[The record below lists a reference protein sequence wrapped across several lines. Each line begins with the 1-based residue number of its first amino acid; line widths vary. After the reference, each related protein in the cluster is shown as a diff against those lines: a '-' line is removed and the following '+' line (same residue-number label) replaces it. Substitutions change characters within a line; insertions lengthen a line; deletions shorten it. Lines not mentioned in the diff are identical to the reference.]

1 MIREKE
7 VDERDHVAVV
17 SCQGDRCSTWVKENL
32 DAPNLLSG
40 MLYELGKVCGAE
52 GKVGKKPS
60 SLIDNS
66 PDTRN
71 TRTKPAEAMQWEKEK
86 KQDLGNAP
94 SEVNLFSTSSST
106 NSPFV
111 TELSGFEEDIPPSF
125 EGQRRMRVS
134 VVNNINM
141 SDGYKYKGDFDIS
154 EQSNPEFVS
163 LPLKKSSGPSL
174 ESFSL

>member
-1 MIREKE
+1 MIGEKE

-40 MLYELGKVCGAE
+40 MLYELGQVCGAE

-71 TRTKPAEAMQWEKEK
+71 TRIEPTEAMQWEKER

-111 TELSGFEEDIPPSF
+111 TELSGSEEDIPPSF
-125 EGQRRMRVS
+125 EGQRRMRVF

-141 SDGYKYKGDFDIS
+141 SDGYKGDFDIS
-154 EQSNPEFVS
+154 EQSNP
-163 LPLKKSSGPSL
+163 
-174 ESFSL
+174 